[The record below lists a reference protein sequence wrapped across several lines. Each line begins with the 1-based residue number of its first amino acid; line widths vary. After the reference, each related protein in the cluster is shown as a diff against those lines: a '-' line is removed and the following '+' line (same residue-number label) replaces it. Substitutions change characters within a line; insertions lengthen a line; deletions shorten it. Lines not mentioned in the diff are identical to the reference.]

1 MESNG
6 YSLADVA
13 AATGNNNGW
22 GDGGSIWA
30 IIFVLFICF
39 AGGNGLGGNNN
50 ALTENALC
58 NANNFTQLENS
69 VGRLADSQNS
79 QNLMMQEAACNLGYQ
94 NLAQFGQLNRDL
106 CTGFAN
112 GVAATNAAAAQAQ
125 QCCCETRQSI
135 MENRYLAAQNT
146 AEINANTTAQT
157 QKILDA
163 ICGNRI
169 ADMQNQI
176 NALQLQAATAGV
188 VRYPNGFTYAASNPF
203 CNCGCGCNNI

>member
-1 MESNG
+1 MEN
-6 YSLADVA
+6 YSLSDLA

-22 GDGGSIWA
+22 GDGGALWIV
-30 IIFVLFICF
+30 IFVLFAF
-39 AGGNGLGGNNN
+39 MGGGNWGGNNN

-69 VGRLADSQNS
+69 VGRLADSQNN

>member
-1 MESNG
+1 MTENG
-6 YSLADVA
+6 VSLSDIA
-13 AATGNNNGW
+13 AVTGNNGMFGDNSFLWIFALLVLPGIW
-22 GDGGSIWA
+22 GGGM
-30 IIFVLFICF
+30 F
-39 AGGNGLGGNNN
+39 GNNGRNTVDEATLSN
-50 ALTENALC
+50 AFNF
-58 NANNFTQLENS
+58 NNLENT
-69 VGRLADSQNS
+69 VGRISDTMQQNQMGIS
-79 QNLMMQEAACNLGYQ
+79 
-94 NLAQFGQLNRDL
+94 RDL
-106 CTGFAN
+106 CTGLSAINSAILENRFAN
-112 GVAATNAAAAQAQ
+112 KE
-125 QCCCETRQSI
+125 CCCETQQALL
-135 MENRYLAAQNT
+135 ENRYLAAQNT

>member
-1 MESNG
+1 
-6 YSLADVA
+6 
-13 AATGNNNGW
+13 
-22 GDGGSIWA
+22 
-30 IIFVLFICF
+30 
-39 AGGNGLGGNNN
+39 
-50 ALTENALC
+50 
-58 NANNFTQLENS
+58 
-69 VGRLADSQNS
+69 
-79 QNLMMQEAACNLGYQ
+79 MMQEAACNLGYQ